1 MSTQRPTTRR
11 KPSKAKAPPPKHS
24 AVPLFD
30 ESVAADLG
38 DDLEW
43 LDDPVDTLPDLER
56 EIGIA
61 DWLDP
66 QTGEPAEGQSPP
78 HLEAE

>member
-1 MSTQRPTTRR
+1 MTNQRPTTRR
-11 KPSKAKAPPPKHS
+11 KPPKAKTSQPTSGAAQAAGDS
-24 AVPLFD
+24 I
-30 ESVAADLG
+30 ADLG
-38 DDLEW
+38 DELDW
-43 LDDPVDTLPDLER
+43 LDDPVETLPDLER

>member
-24 AVPLFD
+24 AVPLF
-30 ESVAADLG
+30 EERAADPG

-43 LDDPVDTLPDLER
+43 LDDPVETLPDLER